1 GGGAGNFHL
10 VQKVFEGAFEFD
22 IVYSSGS
29 AETPFTIEDLSKEVK
44 RLDGLFSERFAKALQ
59 PNKPCDGKQYVDFSK
74 NLFSNLL
81 GGIGYF
87 YGDWKADKSYDDAY
101 LEENEGFWEDTAQA
115 RGRNQLTI
123 EGPNELFSAIP
134 SRPFFPRG
142 FLWDE
147 GFHLLPVVE
156 WDVDLT
162 LDIIKSWFS
171 LIDDDGWIAREQILG
186 PEARSKVP
194 SEFQVQYPHYANPP
208 TLFFVIGEY
217 IDQLRTQDKSGK
229 PKVGSVKLHNVEA
242 AKQYLNELYPL
253 LKRHYRW
260 FRRTQQGDI
269 KSYDREAFS
278 TKEAYR
284 WRGRTPQHI
293 LPSGLDDY
301 PRAPTP
307 HPGEL
312 HVDALSWV
320 GVMAKSLAR
329 TADYLGE
336 EDDKSEFTKQY
347 DAIVKNLDDL
357 HWDKKEKT
365 YCDATI
371 DEYEE
376 SQHVCHRGYISIFP
390 FMTGMMDPK
399 GQSDKIAKILDTIA
413 DPEELWSEHGVRSL
427 SKSDE
432 FYGTGEN
439 YWRSPVWMN
448 MNYLIVARLLEL
460 AQTPNPN
467 QQRAIKLYTDLRKNL
482 VDTVFKSWR
491 ETGFAWEQYNPE
503 TGQGQR
509 TQHFTGWTSM
519 IVRIMAMPDLSGQKA
534 RDEL

>member
-1 GGGAGNFHL
+1 
-10 VQKVFEGAFEFD
+10 
-22 IVYSSGS
+22 
-29 AETPFTIEDLSKEVK
+29 
-44 RLDGLFSERFAKALQ
+44 
-59 PNKPCDGKQYVDFSK
+59 
-74 NLFSNLL
+74 
-81 GGIGYF
+81 
-87 YGDWKADKSYDDAY
+87 
-101 LEENEGFWEDTAQA
+101 
-115 RGRNQLTI
+115 
-123 EGPNELFSAIP
+123 
-134 SRPFFPRG
+134 
-142 FLWDE
+142 
-147 GFHLLPVVE
+147 
-156 WDVDLT
+156 
-162 LDIIKSWFS
+162 
-171 LIDDDGWIAREQILG
+171 
-186 PEARSKVP
+186 
-194 SEFQVQYPHYANPP
+194 
-208 TLFFVIGEY
+208 
-217 IDQLRTQDKSGK
+217 
-229 PKVGSVKLHNVEA
+229 
-242 AKQYLNELYPL
+242 
-253 LKRHYRW
+253 
-260 FRRTQQGDI
+260 
-269 KSYDREAFS
+269 
-278 TKEAYR
+278 
-284 WRGRTPQHI
+284 
-293 LPSGLDDY
+293 
-301 PRAPTP
+301 
-307 HPGEL
+307 
-312 HVDALSWV
+312 
-320 GVMAKSLAR
+320 MAKSLASI
-329 TADYLGE
+329 ADYLGE

-347 DAIVKNLDDL
+347 NAIVKNLDNL

-376 SQHVCHRGYISIFP
+376 SQHVCHKGYISIFP

-448 MNYLIVARLLEL
+448 MNYLVVARLLPLTGISRQEL